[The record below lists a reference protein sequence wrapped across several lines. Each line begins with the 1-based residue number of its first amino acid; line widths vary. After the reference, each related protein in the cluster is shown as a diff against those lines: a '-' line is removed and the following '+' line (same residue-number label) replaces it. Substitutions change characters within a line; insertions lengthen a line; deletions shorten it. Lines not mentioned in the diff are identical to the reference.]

1 MSLKSALKIDKI
13 YLSLIRFIFMTSF
26 TKITSILIEIKL
38 KQNLEYTMDFSSYKK
53 TIQLFLIL
61 ISFTIVSLI
70 LWNTYIFF
78 QEFKSE
84 ERAKMTI
91 LAAAQRELSINTDL
105 NADIHLSLTVLSNNT
120 NIPMILVNQF
130 GEIESFQNL
139 DSVKVK
145 EKGYL
150 ARQLLLMKRENEPI
164 VINYYKNKH
173 SYIYYR
179 NSDLLNK
186 LSYYPITLILILV
199 LFGVIIYLLF
209 KSNKTAEQNKL
220 WTGMAKETAHQIGTP
235 LSSLMGWLEI
245 LKSEKVK
252 NSILIEIEKDI
263 HRLNEITERFSKIG
277 SVPSLKETDIVE
289 ITEKSFNYLQTRWS
303 KQIEFH
309 FKKMNH
315 PIKVLLNIP
324 LYSWVIENLVKNALD
339 AMGGKGKIT
348 LSFSENA
355 DTVSIFI
362 KDTGKGILHNL
373 QKKIFTPGFTTK
385 KRGWGLGLSL
395 SKRIVEDYHKGKIF
409 IKESEMGK
417 GTTFGITLKKVKSN

>member
-1 MSLKSALKIDKI
+1 MSLKSALKMDEI

-38 KQNLEYTMDFSSYKK
+38 KQNLEYTMDFSSHKK

-105 NADIHLSLTVLSNNT
+105 NADIHLPLTVLSNNT

-199 LFGVIIYLLF
+199 LFGIIIYLLF

-309 FKKMNH
+309 FKKRNH

-324 LYSWVIENLVKNALD
+324 LYSWVIENLAKNALD
-339 AMGGKGKIT
+339 AMGGKGRIT
-348 LSFSENA
+348 LYFSENA

-362 KDTGKGILHNL
+362 EDTGKGIPHKL